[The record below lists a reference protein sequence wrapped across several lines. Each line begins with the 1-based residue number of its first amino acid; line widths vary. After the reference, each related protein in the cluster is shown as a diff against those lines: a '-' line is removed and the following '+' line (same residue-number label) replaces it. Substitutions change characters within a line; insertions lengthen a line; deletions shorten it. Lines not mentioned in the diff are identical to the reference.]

1 MTGPLTPEDP
11 TPQPLHQPGGDA
23 EQAERTVME
32 VLRWYNARLTEAR
45 ERGLDTETVDG
56 LRAARDQAVD
66 DLDRLEDADEDDT
79 VQIAVAY
86 AARLKEL
93 GAS

>member
-23 EQAERTVME
+23 EQAERTVKE
-32 VLRWYNARLTEAR
+32 VIRWYNARLAEAR
-45 ERGLDTETVDG
+45 ENGTDGETIDE
-56 LRAARDQAVD
+56 LRAAREQAVD
-66 DLDRLEDADEDDT
+66 DLDRLEDADEDET

-93 GAS
+93 TDS

>member
-11 TPQPLHQPGGDA
+11 TSQPLHQAGGDA
-23 EQAERTVME
+23 QQAERTVKE
-32 VLRWYNARLTEAR
+32 VIRWYNARLTEAR
-45 ERGLDTETVDG
+45 DSGLDAETIEG
-56 LRAARDQAVD
+56 LRAGRDQAVD
-66 DLDRLEDADEDDT
+66 DLDRLEDADEDTT

-93 GAS
+93 TGS